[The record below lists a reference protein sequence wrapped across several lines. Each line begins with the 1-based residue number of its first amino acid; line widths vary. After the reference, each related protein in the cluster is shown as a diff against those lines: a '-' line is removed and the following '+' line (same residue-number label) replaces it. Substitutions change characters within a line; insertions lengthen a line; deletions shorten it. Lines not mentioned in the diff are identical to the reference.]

1 MFADLMALVG
11 ALATGVAPAPA
22 GGPPAVVDMLEVSFS
37 THVGEG
43 AAGRKRF
50 RRDGCYQVESGGGT
64 GGAGHARD
72 SQAGCHRPAD
82 VAATFTRVAALAA
95 GNAVVR
101 DSGEPR
107 GAAGGARAE
116 PEGGPGGSQTRVVL
130 VRPDGSRWVA
140 ASAKIAQELVAAAN
154 QLPSEN
160 QWYAEPPA
168 PPLGTG
174 PQLLVLSAT
183 APDRRLEASLA
194 SDGRWWCHLSVTGLR
209 GSEHKLPPPG
219 KLALTDAPARLA
231 RILAGARPP
240 GKVADEA
247 PADKQP
253 FEASIEVVWP
263 GQPRAA
269 LRPRAQGRPVAQ
281 RFATEMGALSPAC
294 ALAPSRSR

>member
-1 MFADLMALVG
+1 MALVG
-11 ALATGVAPAPA
+11 VLAAGVTPAPA
-22 GGPPAVVDMLEVSFS
+22 GAPPAVVDTLEVSFS
-37 THVGEG
+37 TQVGEG

-50 RRDGCYQVESGGGT
+50 RRDGCYQVESGGST

-82 VAATFTRVAALAA
+82 VAAAFARLEALAA
-95 GNAVVR
+95 GDKGRAR
-101 DSGEPR
+101 QRRAPGRSGRGPR
-107 GAAGGARAE
+107 RPRRGPGPLADPGGAGPPGRLAL
-116 PEGGPGGSQTRVVL
+116 GGGQRE
-130 VRPDGSRWVA
+130 DCA
-140 ASAKIAQELVAAAN
+140 ELVAAAN
-154 QLPSEN
+154 ELPSEN

-174 PQLLVLSAT
+174 PQLLVLSLT
-183 APDRRLEASLA
+183 APDRRLQASLA
-194 SDGRWWCHLSVTGLR
+194 SDGRWWCHLSVIGLR
-209 GSEHKLPPPG
+209 GSEQKLPPPG

-253 FEASIEVVWP
+253 FEASVEVAWP

-269 LRPRAQGRPVAQ
+269 LRPRAQGRPVVQ
-281 RFATEMGALSPAC
+281 RFTTEMRALSSAC
-294 ALAPSRSR
+294 AMAPARSR

>member
-1 MFADLMALVG
+1 MALVG
-11 ALATGVAPAPA
+11 ALAADVAPAPA
-22 GGPPAVVDMLEVSFS
+22 GAPPAVVDTLEVSFS

-82 VAATFTRVAALAA
+82 VAAAFARLAALAA

-101 DSGEPR
+101 DSGGPR
-107 GAAGGARAE
+107 GAAGGARAD
-116 PEGGPGGSQTRVVL
+116 PEAGPGGSQTRVVL

-140 ASAKIAQELVAAAN
+140 ASAKIAQELVAAVNA
-154 QLPSEN
+154 LPSEN

-194 SDGRWWCHLSVTGLR
+194 SDGRWWCHLSVIGPR
-209 GSEHKLPPPG
+209 GSEQKLPAAGQAGAHRRAGAPGAHPGGGPPAG
-219 KLALTDAPARLA
+219 RGRRGNARRRAAVRGVGRGGLARSAARGPAPALA
-231 RILAGARPP
+231 EPP
-240 GKVADEA
+240 RH
-247 PADKQP
+247 P
-253 FEASIEVVWP
+253 
-263 GQPRAA
+263 A
-269 LRPRAQGRPVAQ
+269 LRHRDGSTVPRLHAGP
-281 RFATEMGALSPAC
+281 ALG
-294 ALAPSRSR
+294 

>member
-1 MFADLMALVG
+1 MFAGLMALVG
-11 ALATGVAPAPA
+11 VLAAGVTPAPA
-22 GGPPAVVDMLEVSFS
+22 GAPPAVVDTLEVSFS

-50 RRDGCYQVESGGGT
+50 RRDGCYQVESGGST

-82 VAATFTRVAALAA
+82 VAATFARLEALAA
-95 GNAVVR
+95 GDKVVR
-101 DSGEPR
+101 DSSGPR
-107 GAAGGARAE
+107 GAAGGARADPDE
-116 PEGGPGGSQTRVVL
+116 GPGGSQTRVVL

-140 ASAKIAQELVAAAN
+140 ASAKTAQALVAEVN
-154 QLPSEN
+154 KLPSEN

-168 PPLGTG
+168 PPMGTG
-174 PQLLVLSAT
+174 PQLLVLSVT
-183 APDRRLEASLA
+183 APDRRLQASLA
-194 SDGRWWCHLSVTGLR
+194 SDGRWWCYLSVTGPR
-209 GSEHKLPPPG
+209 GSEQKLPPPG

-240 GKVADEA
+240 GKMADEA

-253 FEASIEVVWP
+253 FEASVEVVWP

-269 LRPRAQGRPVAQ
+269 LRPRAQGRPV
-281 RFATEMGALSPAC
+281 S
-294 ALAPSRSR
+294 